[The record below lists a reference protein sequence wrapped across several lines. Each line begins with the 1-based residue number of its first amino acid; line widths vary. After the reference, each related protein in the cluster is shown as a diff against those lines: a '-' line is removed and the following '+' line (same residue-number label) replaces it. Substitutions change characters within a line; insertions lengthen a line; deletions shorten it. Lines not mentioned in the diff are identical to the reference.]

1 MKVDKESAFES
12 ALVGIGWQDGCTRLQ
27 RGREVE
33 EDGEIGSVGWSKKN
47 RGDGVVRSLERLGKA
62 MRLEWLGGWGG

>member
-1 MKVDKESAFES
+1 MGRSDARSYGE
-12 ALVGIGWQDGCTRLQ
+12 VG
-27 RGREVE
+27 EVE
-33 EDGEIGSVGWSKKN
+33 EDGEIGSVGRSKKT